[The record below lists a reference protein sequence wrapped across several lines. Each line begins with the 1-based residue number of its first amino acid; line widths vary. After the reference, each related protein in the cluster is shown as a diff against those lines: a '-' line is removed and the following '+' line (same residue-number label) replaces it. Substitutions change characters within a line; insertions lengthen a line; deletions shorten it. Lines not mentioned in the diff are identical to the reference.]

1 MEKSLTNVY
10 YKLAGLCRDGGHFV
24 IYKQNHS
31 KKILDK
37 AKKLLNYQHD
47 VVTLMLVDDEPSN
60 WSKRFEVLSVEN
72 G

>member
-47 VVTLMLVDDEPSN
+47 VVTLMLVDDQPSD